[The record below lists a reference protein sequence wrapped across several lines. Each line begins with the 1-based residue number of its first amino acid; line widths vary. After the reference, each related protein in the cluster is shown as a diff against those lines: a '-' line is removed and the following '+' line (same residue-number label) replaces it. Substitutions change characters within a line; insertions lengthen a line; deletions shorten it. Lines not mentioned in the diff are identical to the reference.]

1 MAKPKSPSAALWRI
15 NLSQCPWRSWSW
27 LDNTHCMQ
35 KYAAVAEKN
44 KKYCSLR
51 TKFESSN
58 KNNPT
63 DWNWFKE
70 KQKQI
75 SLFAS
80 FLLESKTVSKKCPEL
95 QIQQRGGWPSW
106 HQFLLGRLF
115 ANWPRIII
123 LVLEDFDCDNGDIE
137 IDNDDTKMYLVW
149 LLGSKSSCDQ
159 FFVGFRVTTDDGLWW
174 QWCWTNRKQN
184 IRCPFFFFFALSVM
198 VEAVAVRCCRK
209 FWWKQLIE
217 LITVCIRFDQKWLWV
232 WDKNHIVGVPSGL
245 LLFLNKLQ
253 NLDDTLG
260 GQRRQPGDRRD
271 KIGNG

>member
-80 FLLESKTVSKKCPEL
+80 FLLESKTVSKKCPQL

-159 FFVGFRVTTDDGLWW
+159 FFIGSWISCHNRWWPVMTMMMNESWAEHLLSFLFSLLCLLWW
-174 QWCWTNRKQN
+174 R
-184 IRCPFFFFFALSVM
+184 RALFAAA
-198 VEAVAVRCCRK
+198 EN
-209 FWWKQLIE
+209 
-217 LITVCIRFDQKWLWV
+217 FDENNWS
-232 WDKNHIVGVPSGL
+232 N
-245 LLFLNKLQ
+245 
-253 NLDDTLG
+253 
-260 GQRRQPGDRRD
+260 
-271 KIGNG
+271 

>member
-123 LVLEDFDCDNGDIE
+123 LVKRILIVIMAILRSIMMIQKCILFGCLGVSRPAINSLSDFVSQQMMACD
-137 IDNDDTKMYLVW
+137 DNDDDERIGSRTFAVFSFFLCFVCYGGGGRCS
-149 LLGSKSSCDQ
+149 LLQKILMK
-159 FFVGFRVTTDDGLWW
+159 TTDRI
-174 QWCWTNRKQN
+174 NYR
-184 IRCPFFFFFALSVM
+184 M
-198 VEAVAVRCCRK
+198 
-209 FWWKQLIE
+209 
-217 LITVCIRFDQKWLWV
+217 
-232 WDKNHIVGVPSGL
+232 H
-245 LLFLNKLQ
+245 
-253 NLDDTLG
+253 
-260 GQRRQPGDRRD
+260 
-271 KIGNG
+271 

>member
-15 NLSQCPWRSWSW
+15 NLSQCPWRAWSW

-123 LVLEDFDCDNGDIE
+123 LVKRILIVIMAILRSIMMIQKCILFGCLGVSRPAINSLSDLGFCVTS
-137 IDNDDTKMYLVW
+137 DD
-149 LLGSKSSCDQ
+149 
-159 FFVGFRVTTDDGLWW
+159 RLWW
-174 QWCWTNRKQN
+174 QWWIGSRT
-184 IRCPFFFFFALSVM
+184 FAVLSFFFALSVM

-232 WDKNHIVGVPSGL
+232 WAFGC
-245 LLFLNKLQ
+245 F
-253 NLDDTLG
+253 
-260 GQRRQPGDRRD
+260 
-271 KIGNG
+271 

>member
-1 MAKPKSPSAALWRI
+1 MWLTLWWRYLIIGDIYRKVVMGVVDMEIDKMADEVADIVKWKLLRKWKLTRKWKMSKKWKGAMAKPKPPSAALWRI
-15 NLSQCPWRSWSW
+15 NLSQCPWRAWSW

-63 DWNWFKE
+63 DWKWFKE

-106 HQFLLGRLF
+106 HQFLLGQLF
-115 ANWPRIII
+115 ANCNLR
-123 LVLEDFDCDNGDIE
+123 EDIN
-137 IDNDDTKMYLVW
+137 
-149 LLGSKSSCDQ
+149 
-159 FFVGFRVTTDDGLWW
+159 
-174 QWCWTNRKQN
+174 
-184 IRCPFFFFFALSVM
+184 
-198 VEAVAVRCCRK
+198 
-209 FWWKQLIE
+209 
-217 LITVCIRFDQKWLWV
+217 
-232 WDKNHIVGVPSGL
+232 
-245 LLFLNKLQ
+245 
-253 NLDDTLG
+253 
-260 GQRRQPGDRRD
+260 
-271 KIGNG
+271 